1 MHQKAPLAE
10 DVAALVGRTRERSPP
25 RGDRRPLSKRNKS
38 REDRA
43 AAGGAN
49 DTYGQIRAKALG
61 ARSKTLP
68 AEVFIGENPE
78 ALQSHAAQSERAAA
92 AGSPSLRGEAHG
104 V

>member
-10 DVAALVGRTRERSPP
+10 DAAAVGRERSPP

-43 AAGGAN
+43 AAGGAD
-49 DTYGQIRAKALG
+49 DTYGQIRSKALG

-68 AEVFIGENPE
+68 AEVFHRRPITARCGGGKPE
-78 ALQSHAAQSERAAA
+78 
-92 AGSPSLRGEAHG
+92 PLR
-104 V
+104 